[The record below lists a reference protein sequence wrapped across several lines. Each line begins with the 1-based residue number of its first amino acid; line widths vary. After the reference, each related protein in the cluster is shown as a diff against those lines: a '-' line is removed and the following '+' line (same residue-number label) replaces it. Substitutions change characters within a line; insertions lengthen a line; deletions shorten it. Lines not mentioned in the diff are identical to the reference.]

1 MPGTTSLV
9 TGQDLYLFN
18 EGTHARLWERLG
30 SHAVVRDG
38 TAGTQFAV
46 WAPNA
51 GSVSVIGDFNGW
63 QPAAH
68 PMTRMPDGGW
78 TIRLELPHGHH
89 QYVFLVDGQPTL
101 DPNAMGKVHN
111 ERNEVVSLIAIS

>member
-1 MPGTTSLV
+1 VNPPSFKPRSAAPRPGEPGHRVLHLVNFICRAPQAKSVSLV
-9 TGQDLYLFN
+9 
-18 EGTHARLWERLG
+18 
-30 SHAVVRDG
+30 
-38 TAGTQFAV
+38 
-46 WAPNA
+46 
-51 GSVSVIGDFNGW
+51 GDFNGW

-78 TIRLELPHGHH
+78 VIRMELPHGHH

-111 ERNEVVSLIAIS
+111 ESNEVVSLIAIS